1 MSIELSQLISAFL
14 LGLLGGAHCLGMCG
28 GIMAAISLH
37 LPKQKKL
44 PVLLS
49 YNTGRITSYTLAGM
63 LVGSLGWS
71 IQQLGPAANQGLR
84 WLAGI
89 LLILMA
95 CYIANWWKAL
105 TWLEQAGQHLWRYIQ
120 PLTKPF
126 LPATNSKQ
134 GFCLGIL
141 WGWLPC
147 GLIYSALTWSAASGN
162 TLEGGLLMLGF
173 GLGTLPTVLATG
185 FFADVLKQFI
195 AHHLTRTVAAIF
207 MIGFGIWTIPGP
219 HQALLMPS
227 HNSHAHHH

>member
-1 MSIELSQLISAFL
+1 MTVEIAQLTSAFL

-37 LPKQKKL
+37 LPHHKKM

-49 YNTGRITSYTLAGM
+49 YNSGRITSYTLAGL
-63 LVGSLGWS
+63 LVSSLGWS

-105 TWLEQAGQHLWRYIQ
+105 TWLEKAGQHLWRYIQ
-120 PLTKPF
+120 PLTKSF
-126 LPATNSKQ
+126 LPATTLKQ
-134 GFCLGIL
+134 GFFLGIL

-162 TLEGGLLMLGF
+162 IVNGGLMMLCF
-173 GLGTLPTVLATG
+173 GLGTLPAVLATG
-185 FFADVLKQFI
+185 YFANFLKQLI
-195 AHHLTRTVAAIF
+195 AHCLTRTIAAII
-207 MIGFGIWTIPGP
+207 MIGFGLWTIPGP
-219 HQALLMPS
+219 HQSLLMPGHGS
-227 HNSHAHHH
+227 HEHHH